1 MRTMRLLS
9 GFADADTISDVLR
22 SLRVRSTVFCLAQL
36 DRPWGF
42 AVPQRDLASFH
53 VVLAGGGTL
62 DVEGEPPIRLETGD
76 VAILPRGDAHVV
88 RDEPT
93 SPVTTIADLAPET
106 ATSWEVHGGGSGPR
120 TELLCG
126 GFVLENAHPLVPA
139 LPTIIRIHGGGRP
152 PEWLGAS
159 VRLLRGELPACS
171 PGAEAVV
178 TRVTDVL
185 IAQAFRTFLLSEHN
199 GGGAAV
205 AALSDPQIGVAIRLV
220 HDQPEHSWTVTELAR
235 RVALSRSAFAERF
248 RLLTGEPP
256 MRYVTRCRL
265 ARAAELLRESNAQL
279 AEVARSCGYGSEVS
293 LSRAFS
299 RWFGTSPGTYR
310 RRARGR

>member
-1 MRTMRLLS
+1 MRLLS
-9 GFADADTISDVLR
+9 SFADADTVSDVLR

-42 AVPQRDLASFH
+42 AVPARDVASFH
-53 VVLAGGGTL
+53 LVLAGGGTL
-62 DVEGEPPIRLETGD
+62 DVANEEPVLLEPGD
-76 VAILPRGDAHVV
+76 LAILPHGDPHVV
-88 RDEPT
+88 RDEPG
-93 SPVTTIADLAPET
+93 SPVTAIADLAPEI
-106 ATSWEVHGGGSGPR
+106 ATSWEVYGGGSGCR

-126 GFVLENAHPLVPA
+126 GFVLENAHPLVA
-139 LPTIIRIHGGGRP
+139 SLRRIIRIQGSDARP
-152 PEWLGAS
+152 PAWLEAS

-185 IAQAFRTFLLSEHN
+185 IAQAFRTFLLSEHVT
-199 GGGAAV
+199 GGPV
-205 AALSDPQIGVAIRLV
+205 AALSDPQIGVAIQLV
-220 HDQPEHSWTVTELAR
+220 HDHPEHSWTVTELAA
-235 RVALSRSAFAERF
+235 RVALSRSAFSDRF
-248 RLLTGEPP
+248 RLLTGESP

-265 ARAAELLRESNAQL
+265 ARAAELLRDRDVQL

-293 LSRAFS
+293 LSRAFR

-310 RRARGR
+310 RRARS